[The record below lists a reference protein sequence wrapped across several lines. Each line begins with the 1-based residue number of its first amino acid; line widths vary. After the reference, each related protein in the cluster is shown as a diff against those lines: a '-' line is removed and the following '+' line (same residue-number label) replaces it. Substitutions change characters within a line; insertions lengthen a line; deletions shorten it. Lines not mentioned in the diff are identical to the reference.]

1 MTNPARAV
9 DNGDTRA
16 TPASRAV
23 DGSGYSRP
31 DPPTSPNVLRTPR
44 AGTLSFH
51 CQPVPKHQAFHRDF
65 NRLTPDTLRAINDLV
80 VQAAVD
86 LGLEDGS
93 KLRVDTTVVETDI
106 H

>member
-44 AGTLSFH
+44 AGTLRGREVDVL
-51 CQPVPKHQAFHRDF
+51 QPAPRAATRSCRNKRTLASQRWPPSRQELQALPGALISVTRG
-65 NRLTPDTLRAINDLV
+65 RT
-80 VQAAVD
+80 
-86 LGLEDGS
+86 GS
-93 KLRVDTTVVETDI
+93 GFRTT
-106 H
+106 